1 MNSEDNLKLTRAMS
15 LLRRVHVRSQR
26 LTDMDHREFHLL
38 VSIASRQ
45 NSAGGI
51 TIGELAEMYNVSKP
65 AISNLIKEKEEK
77 GFVER
82 QTDKSDRRV
91 VWVKLTDAGKAELE
105 RAKRYWEELGEKIEQ
120 KFGEKNLDL
129 FITLINRLAE
139 VVNEIISEERA
150 NEKSKREFHQ

>member
-15 LLRRVHVRSQR
+15 LLRRVHVRSQH

-38 VSIASRQ
+38 SSIASRQ

-51 TIGELAEMYNVSKP
+51 TIGKLAEMYNVSKP
-65 AISNLIKEKEEK
+65 AVSNLIRKTEQR

-82 QTDKSDRRV
+82 QTDKDDRRV
-91 VWVKLTDAGKAELE
+91 VWVKLTDEGKAELE
-105 RAKRYWEELGEKIEQ
+105 RTKRCWEELGEKIEL
-120 KFGEKNLDL
+120 KFGVENLNL

-139 VVNEIISEERA
+139 VVNEVISEERG